1 MFVIV
6 NGLNLVLYL
15 WTKAEALPV
24 IVSGLN
30 LIFYLIKSLVAFA
43 PVVVNIF
50 IVCAADLVAEIVK
63 YFSKSCLL
71 CKITSCGLCYK
82 CVMIVI
88 YDRGD
93 SGQYYKRVTIIRYSS
108 TYGS

>member
-1 MFVIV
+1 VFVIV

-15 WTKAEALPV
+15 WAKAEALSV

-50 IVCAADLVAEIVK
+50 
-63 YFSKSCLL
+63 Y
-71 CKITSCGLCYK
+71 
-82 CVMIVI
+82 CVG
-88 YDRGD
+88 R
-93 SGQYYKRVTIIRYSS
+93 
-108 TYGS
+108 